1 MFLDS
6 LDSSVFL
13 CLFCRFRLNYL
24 KQQQQQQQQNSVTNN
39 ERFFP
44 SCISA
49 VNLKS
54 EPGNVKIAF
63 RLFLLSG
70 TVTPAINHI
79 QLIES
84 HSRTNNA
91 LLFLHSL
98 NLYLRQPPNDT
109 ETINLIK

>member
-24 KQQQQQQQQNSVTNN
+24 KQQQNSASNN

-44 SCISA
+44 SYISA
-49 VNLKS
+49 VNLTN
-54 EPGNVKIAF
+54 ETRNVKIVF
-63 RLFLLSG
+63 RLFLLSW
-70 TVTPAINHI
+70 TITPAINHI

-84 HSRTNNA
+84 HSYTHT

-109 ETINLIK
+109 ETINLIE

>member
-1 MFLDS
+1 MFLNS

-13 CLFCRFRLNYL
+13 YLFCRFRLNYL
-24 KQQQQQQQQNSVTNN
+24 KQQQQKQQQNSVTNN

-44 SCISA
+44 SYISA
-49 VNLKS
+49 VNLTN

-63 RLFLLSG
+63 RLFLLSW
-70 TVTPAINHI
+70 TITPEINHI

-84 HSRTNNA
+84 HSHTNNA

-98 NLYLRQPPNDT
+98 NLRQPPNDT
-109 ETINLIK
+109 ETINLVK

>member
-24 KQQQQQQQQNSVTNN
+24 KQQQQKQQQNSVTNN

-44 SCISA
+44 SYISA
-49 VNLKS
+49 VNLTN
-54 EPGNVKIAF
+54 EPGNVKIVF
-63 RLFLLSG
+63 RLFLLSW
-70 TVTPAINHI
+70 TITPPTNHI

-84 HSRTNNA
+84 HSHTNND
-91 LLFLHSL
+91 LSFSHSL
-98 NLYLRQPPNDT
+98 NLRQPPNDT

>member
-24 KQQQQQQQQNSVTNN
+24 KQQQNSVTNN
-39 ERFFP
+39 ERLFP
-44 SCISA
+44 SYISA
-49 VNLKS
+49 VNLTN
-54 EPGNVKIAF
+54 EPGNVKIVF
-63 RLFLLSG
+63 RLFLLSW
-70 TVTPAINHI
+70 TITPAISNI

-84 HSRTNNA
+84 HSHTNNA

-98 NLYLRQPPNDT
+98 NLRQPPNDT